1 LLIVLDTNVLVSG
14 LLRPDNAPGRIVDLV
29 IANSIQLAYDDRI
42 MTEYEDVLT
51 RAPFSFPR
59 RQVSALLDHIRLNG
73 TPVSAIPLPITGIP
87 DPSDLPFA
95 EVAVAAGADIIV
107 TGNKAHFAF
116 VGALGISTLSPS
128 AFMKQLQK

>member
-29 IANSIQLAYDDRI
+29 IANSVQLAYDDRI

-73 TPVSAIPLPITGIP
+73 TPVSASPLPIKGVP

-95 EVAVAAGADIIV
+95 EVSVAAGVDMIV

-116 VGALGISTLSPS
+116 VGTLGISALSPS
-128 AFMKQLQK
+128 AFIKQLQE